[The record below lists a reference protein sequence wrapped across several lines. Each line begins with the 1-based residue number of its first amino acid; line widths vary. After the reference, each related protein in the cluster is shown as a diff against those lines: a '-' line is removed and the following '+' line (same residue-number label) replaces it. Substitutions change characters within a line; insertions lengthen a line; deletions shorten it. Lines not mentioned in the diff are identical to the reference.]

1 MFILFHILI
10 LHGIGSINPMV
21 SSLSCFIISFFL
33 VIYKDLIFS
42 WFIWLVLVVIWY
54 MEPDYWGNS
63 DNFEVANVLSTP
75 EHIIPEVYFDYLFY
89 LLRSICIKFLGMCC
103 IVGWMMICMV

>member
-1 MFILFHILI
+1 
-10 LHGIGSINPMV
+10 
-21 SSLSCFIISFFL
+21 
-33 VIYKDLIFS
+33 
-42 WFIWLVLVVIWY
+42 

-103 IVGWMMICMV
+103 IVGWMMICMVQYVWVDYQIEVMYGMIGGYVYSWWLCVVSILEVIFQRL